1 MLNGTLLLELS
12 PDKLTCE
19 RPALSSPLKLKD
31 NPAWAELEAE
41 PDLPYTRDFEKPLAR
56 LTIVLSDSHGNSA
69 HVACEVRH
77 PGDSSAMTWMANPTF
92 PGQLTVNVSLVT
104 SLECEIDREML
115 QNLWQLVA
123 YYYEYPAILERG
135 QERGN
140 ASGLTYQYDQFRDE
154 NSPYFTDLKGYL
166 GAEPSWLLQP
176 KVTLKLNRQ
185 QTSSKKLVMEFA
197 TVITKH
203 VSSRAGQE
211 DGNDFTWALIR
222 KRTTGQIQTALE
234 GSKTTLGCSLITS
247 DPAMKLEWILP
258 DLSVVED
265 GNDKIK
271 ISERGQL
278 IILNVSLSD
287 SGLYHCMVRSKT
299 GVDLVP
305 IRLTIKER
313 TLIPTAFN
321 GEKIVVENGQS
332 FSLPCEVK
340 SVQPSLTVWYLPKN
354 QALLPTQKTRRVEV
368 MENGTLVVQRSMRE
382 DTGEYSCLA
391 SNLHGVDMLSH
402 MVEVTGV
409 KASDRPHVQTYREQH
424 NLPSGAQEEGSGDY
438 QETVHLFATKVPN
451 KAGTQKKKPYI
462 LPKRIQVNGA
472 KRKPN
477 VSIKELDPN
486 RWEEM
491 ITKAKS
497 KPSVP
502 PTVWSI
508 TEPNTVSV
516 STSLSES
523 TSTTSATIVTTDS
536 SYLTAVPSDISTE
549 PTNLPTRTESITK
562 VYIAKEKSAKGRDSV
577 TGSPPQFS
585 QTLPPSTTEQTKHN
599 EPRMNKMPISKDV
612 IETPQPDKKHN
623 DDRRRNYNLVPG
635 QTNRRRPP
643 YRRRRPPMRRL
654 RPHVPS
660 LYRISNNTQST
671 VLPLPTTKTSTTTI
685 ETTIT
690 TPAFATVGNDQT
702 SPSAKYQTAEKEESH
717 GGSEEHLNSEHSN
730 TNELDKSLIKF
741 QKAIGKDSDKHI
753 FPTTQTKVSD
763 LLYPIKSTVK
773 EGDAVNPNITE
784 RSRTMNGM
792 PIAEKV
798 TDATLESEKNQ
809 EAVTIKVAHE
819 HTMEIK
825 STEKLKVK
833 VATQNNVK
841 GDKTLTTHNKSGPSP
856 QSPVEQNPQTQ
867 ERTPF
872 SKTGINATTEKTG
885 GESHIHD
892 REEIKPKAV
901 PETHIFPVMEPVH
914 PWLHHSKEGGG
925 QTMPS
930 GRPHSNGDKSL
941 GKQHKQ
947 VNSGAPPLSRWPSKH
962 HHHNFYPLY
971 PTWPGQS
978 SAPHLRQ
985 GK

>member
-19 RPALSSPLKLKD
+19 RPALFSPLKRKD

-41 PDLPYTRDFEKPLAR
+41 PDLPYTRDFEKPLGR

-69 HVACEVRH
+69 HVVCEVRH
-77 PGDSSAMTWMANPTF
+77 PGDTSPMMWMVNPTF

-135 QERGN
+135 QQRGN

-197 TVITKH
+197 TEITRH
-203 VSSRAGQE
+203 VNSRAGQE
-211 DGNDFTWALIR
+211 DGNDFTWSLIR

-234 GSKTTLGCSLITS
+234 GSKTTLECSLITS
-247 DPAMKLEWILP
+247 DPAVKLEWILP
-258 DLSVVED
+258 DLSIVED
-265 GNDKIK
+265 GNDKNK
-271 ISERGQL
+271 ISEGGQL
-278 IILNVSLSD
+278 IISNATLSD

-313 TLIPTAFN
+313 SLIPTAFN

-340 SVQPSLTVWYLPKN
+340 SVQPSVTVWYLPKN
-354 QALLPTQKTRRVEV
+354 QVLLPTQKTRRVEV
-368 MENGTLVVQRSMRE
+368 MENGTLVVQRSMTE

-409 KASDRPHVQTYREQH
+409 KTYDRAHVHTHREQQNH
-424 NLPSGAQEEGSGDY
+424 PSGAQEEGSGDY
-438 QETVHLFATKVPN
+438 QEIVHLFATQVPN
-451 KAGTQKKKPYI
+451 KAGTQKKKPYV

-477 VSIKELDPN
+477 LSIKELDPN
-486 RWEEM
+486 HWEKM
-491 ITKAKS
+491 IIKAKS

-502 PTVWSI
+502 PRVWSM

-516 STSLSES
+516 STSLSKS
-523 TSTTSATIVTTDS
+523 TSITAATIVTADS
-536 SYLTAVPSDISTE
+536 SYLTVAPSDTSTE
-549 PTNLPTRTESITK
+549 ATNLAPRTETITE
-562 VYIAKEKSAKGRDSV
+562 VYIAKEKSAKGHN
-577 TGSPPQFS
+577 SPTQFS
-585 QTLPPSTTEQTKHN
+585 QTMPPSTTEQTKPG
-599 EPRMNKMPISKDV
+599 EPIINKMPIFKDV
-612 IETPQPDKKHN
+612 IKTPQPDKKHHG
-623 DDRRRNYNLVPG
+623 DWRRNDYLVPG

-660 LYRISNNTQST
+660 MRSKSNNTQST
-671 VLPLPTTKTSTTTI
+671 VLPRPTMKTSASTSTI
-685 ETTIT
+685 LETTIT
-690 TPAFATVGNDQT
+690 TPAYATVGNDQT
-702 SPSAKYQTAEKEESH
+702 SQSAKHQTVEKGESH
-717 GGSEEHLNSEHSN
+717 VGSEEHLSSEHAHN
-730 TNELDKSLIKF
+730 THELDKSLIKF
-741 QKAIGKDSDKHI
+741 QKAIGKDSDKQI
-753 FPTTQTKVSD
+753 FSTTQTKFSD
-763 LLYPIKSTVK
+763 LLYPMKSPVK
-773 EGDAVNPNITE
+773 EGDAVNPTIAE
-784 RSRTMNGM
+784 RSRTVNGM
-792 PIAEKV
+792 SVAEKV
-798 TDATLESEKNQ
+798 TDATLESENNH
-809 EAVTIKVAHE
+809 EAVTTIKVTHE

-825 STEKLKVK
+825 STEKPKVK
-833 VATQNNVK
+833 VATQNNVT
-841 GDKTLTTHNKSGPSP
+841 GDKTLITHNKSGPDS
-856 QSPVEQNPQTQ
+856 QSSVEQNIQTQ
-867 ERTPF
+867 KRT
-872 SKTGINATTEKTG
+872 INATTEKTG
-885 GESHIHD
+885 GESHIYT
-892 REEIKPKAV
+892 REEIIPKAV
-901 PETHIFPVMEPVH
+901 PETHTSPVMEPVH
-914 PWLHHSKEGGG
+914 PWLHHSKEGRGH
-925 QTMPS
+925 TMPS
-930 GRPHSNGDKSL
+930 GRPHSNGDKNL
-941 GKQHKQ
+941 GKQHK
-947 VNSGAPPLSRWPSKH
+947 VNSGAPPLSRWPLKH
-962 HHHNFYPLY
+962 HHHHHHFYPLY

-978 SAPHLRQ
+978 SAPHLQ
-985 GK
+985 HGK

>member
-31 NPAWAELEAE
+31 NPTWAELEAE
-41 PDLPYTRDFEKPLAR
+41 PDLPYTRDFEKPLGR

-135 QERGN
+135 QQRGN

-203 VSSRAGQE
+203 VSSRAGQK

-234 GSKTTLGCSLITS
+234 GSKTTLECSLITS
-247 DPAMKLEWILP
+247 DPAVKLEWILP

-271 ISERGQL
+271 ISEGGQL

-313 TLIPTAFN
+313 SLIPTAFN

-382 DTGEYSCLA
+382 DTGQYSCLA

-409 KASDRPHVQTYREQH
+409 KASDRSHVQTYREQH

-438 QETVHLFATKVPN
+438 QEIVHLFATKVPN
-451 KAGTQKKKPYI
+451 KAGTRKKKPYV

-536 SYLTAVPSDISTE
+536 SYLTAAPSDISTE

-577 TGSPPQFS
+577 TESPPQFS
-585 QTLPPSTTEQTKHN
+585 QTLPPSTTEQTKHD
-599 EPRMNKMPISKDV
+599 EPRMNKRPISKDV
-612 IETPQPDKKHN
+612 IETPQPDKKHH
-623 DDRRRNYNLVPG
+623 DDRKRNYNLVPG

-660 LYRISNNTQST
+660 LYRKSNNTQST

-702 SPSAKYQTAEKEESH
+702 SQSAQYQTVEKEESH

-730 TNELDKSLIKF
+730 TNELDKSLVKF

-798 TDATLESEKNQ
+798 TEATLESEKNQ
-809 EAVTIKVAHE
+809 EAVTIKVAHK

-841 GDKTLTTHNKSGPSP
+841 GDKTLTTHNKSGPDP

-885 GESHIHD
+885 GESHMHD

-925 QTMPS
+925 RTMPS

-941 GKQHKQ
+941 GKQHK